1 MTFLGGRGK
10 LDLSSYRR
18 DYNAFLVE
26 TRWIWIGIG
35 FHSYA
40 GDEYCSETHVNKA
53 DLFKKLTALTTL
65 RLALVHTFGTRV

>member
-1 MTFLGGRGK
+1 MTLLGGRSK

-18 DYNAFLVE
+18 DYNALLVE

-40 GDEYCSETHVNKA
+40 GDEYCKETNVNKA
-53 DLFKKLTALTTL
+53 RLAKEPFALTTL